1 MPNYSDPFEEEMS
14 AMPTTTPDRTFNEA
28 KHQFMEHYGSALVTN
43 TYLKIAL
50 AGITV
55 VCLGL
60 VVLNFKTVQ
69 KYQNVK
75 PLVIR
80 ISDLGQAEALNYSSF
95 EYQPQEAELKYFLTQ
110 FVIQHYSRVRAT
122 VRENYAR
129 SLYFLEGRLAD
140 ATIQE
145 NKKNKTIEKFLA
157 NHGTEIEVEIR
168 NVQLEDLRAS
178 PYKATVD
185 FDKVYYTPSDHLET
199 KRESYVA
206 HLIFVTKEHVS
217 NQMIPINPLGFTIL
231 YLREDQAFSTQH

>member
-1 MPNYSDPFEEEMS
+1 
-14 AMPTTTPDRTFNEA
+14 MPTLESDRTFNEA
-28 KHQFMEHYGSALVTN
+28 RQQYMEHYGSALVTN
-43 TYLKIAL
+43 TYLKLAL
-50 AGITV
+50 AGITAA
-55 VCLGL
+55 CIGL
-60 VVLNFKTVQ
+60 VILNVKTVA

-80 ISDLGQAEALNYSSF
+80 ISDLGRAEALSYSSF
-95 EYQPQEAELKYFLTQ
+95 EYTPQEAELKYFLTQ

-122 VRENYAR
+122 VRENYAH

-145 NKKNKTIEKFLA
+145 NRKNKTIEKFITDHA
-157 NHGTEIEVEIR
+157 TEIEVEIR
-168 NVQLEDLRAS
+168 NVQLEDLRSS

-185 FDKVYYTPSDHLET
+185 FDKVYYTPTDHLET

-206 HLIFVTKEHVS
+206 HVIFVTKEHVS

>member
-1 MPNYSDPFEEEMS
+1 MLTAPPEK
-14 AMPTTTPDRTFNEA
+14 TFNQA
-28 KHQFMEHYGSALVTN
+28 KQQFMEHYGSALVTN

-50 AGITV
+50 AGMTAV
-55 VCLGL
+55 SLGL
-60 VVLNFKTVQ
+60 VVLNMKTVQ

-80 ISDLGQAEALNYSSF
+80 ISDLGRVEALNYSHF
-95 EYQPQEAELKYFLTQ
+95 EYAPQEAELKYFLAQ

-129 SLYFLEGRLAD
+129 SLYFLDGRLAD

-145 NKKNKTIEKFLA
+145 NRKNKTIEKFLA
-157 NHGTEIEVEIR
+157 GHGIEIEVEIR
-168 NVQLEDLRAS
+168 NVQLEDLRSS

-185 FDKVYYTPSDHLET
+185 FDEIYYTPTDHVET
-199 KRESYVA
+199 KRETYVA
-206 HLIFVTKEHVS
+206 HMVFATKEHVE

-231 YLREDQAFSTQH
+231 YLREDQAFTNPQ

>member
-1 MPNYSDPFEEEMS
+1 M
-14 AMPTTTPDRTFNEA
+14 TTAIPDKPFNEA
-28 KHQFMEHYGSALVTN
+28 RQQYMEHYGSALVTN

-50 AGITV
+50 AGITA

-60 VVLNFKTVQ
+60 LVLNIKTVQ

-80 ISDLGQAEALNYSSF
+80 ISDLGRAEALNYSSF
-95 EYQPQEAELKYFLTQ
+95 EYAPQEAELKYFLTQ

-122 VRENYAR
+122 VRENYAH
-129 SLYFLEGRLAD
+129 SLYFLDGRLAD

-145 NKKNKTIEKFLA
+145 NKKNRTIEKFLTDR
-157 NHGTEIEVEIR
+157 GVEIEVEIR
-168 NVQLEDLRAS
+168 NVQLEDLRSS

-185 FDKVYYTPSDHLET
+185 FDKVYYTPTDHLET

-206 HLIFVTKEHVS
+206 HLIFATKDHVS

-231 YLREDQAFSTQH
+231 YLREDQAFTTQH